1 MHETRSSRKRKRIE
15 EENVFDSRE
24 ENLEEFRSSQE
35 KILLNGWDA
44 FREEYSECERE
55 KEALLESSL
64 KVHDHVAVEQ
74 LPLSICRNFTL
85 LARLDMEAN
94 GQSD

>member
-15 EENVFDSRE
+15 EENVFDTRE

-44 FREEYSECERE
+44 FREEYSECER
-55 KEALLESSL
+55 
-64 KVHDHVAVEQ
+64 
-74 LPLSICRNFTL
+74 
-85 LARLDMEAN
+85 
-94 GQSD
+94 